1 MLVFHINAK
10 ISFIYDLMLFS
21 NSMYKIINFD
31 DVVGQI
37 Q

>member
-10 ISFIYDLMLFS
+10 IIYDLMLLS

-31 DVVGQI
+31 DAVGQI

>member
-1 MLVFHINAK
+1 MQKLALC
-10 ISFIYDLMLFS
+10 IYDLMLFS